1 MMSVFEAAWVI
12 ARRDFVA
19 QVYSRN
25 FILFL
30 IAPVLLFGFAFFV
43 GDQAERA
50 ANQPVVAL
58 VTDGASADALN
69 AARARLVTATSEAAF
84 PEFKALNPAEN
95 VRAQARAL
103 LADESAA
110 YSAVLSGT
118 LERPM
123 LTGPQRIDDFTGRR
137 VQLVVEEARRTAA
150 LEAAGAQVQGRPV
163 ARDVTENAAGNLQM
177 LRRLLARVG
186 QTLIFTITMMLATM
200 SLSTL
205 VEEKSN
211 KIIEVL
217 AAAVPLDSV
226 FLGKLLSMLGISLVG
241 LGVWGGIASLAYG
254 FAGLATDWMTLP
266 NVSPAVGW
274 PAWIALVLLYYAA
287 NFMILSAF
295 FLGIGAQASNI
306 REIQTISMPIV
317 LLQLM
322 VLLLAMNAV
331 GEGNDPL
338 AWAAYVV
345 PLSSPLA
352 MAAYGAQH
360 ESLWPHLLAI
370 AWQALWVV
378 LIIRFSARMFRT
390 TVLKSAQGGAFFAF
404 LRPRRKRADPA

>member
-1 MMSVFEAAWVI
+1 MMSVLEAAWVI

-43 GDQAERA
+43 GGQTERA
-50 ANQPVVAL
+50 GNQPVVAL
-58 VTDGASADALN
+58 ITDSATADALN
-69 AARARLVTATSEAAF
+69 GARARLVTATSETAF
-84 PEFKALNPAEN
+84 PEFKALAPAEN
-95 VRAQARAL
+95 VRVQARAM
-103 LADESAA
+103 LADETAA

-118 LERPM
+118 LERPT
-123 LTGPQRIDDFTGRR
+123 LTGPERIDDFTGRR

-150 LEAAGAQVQGRPV
+150 LEAAGAQVQGQPV

-177 LRRLLARVG
+177 LRRLLARTG
-186 QTLIFTITMMLATM
+186 QTLIFMVTMMLATL

-226 FLGKLLSMLGISLVG
+226 FLGKLIAMLGISLVG
-241 LGVWGGIASLAYG
+241 LAVWGGIAGLAYT
-254 FAGLATDWMTLP
+254 FAGMATDWVDLP

-274 PAWIALVLLYYAA
+274 PTWIALVLLYYVA
-287 NFMILSAF
+287 NFMILSAL

-306 REIQTISMPIV
+306 REIQTISMPVV

-331 GEGNDPL
+331 GNESDML
-338 AWAAYVV
+338 AWAAYLV
-345 PLSSPLA
+345 PFSSPLA

-360 ESLWPHLLAI
+360 EGLWPHLLAL
-370 AWQALWVV
+370 AWQALWMV
-378 LIIRFSARMFRT
+378 LIIRFSARLFRT
-390 TVLKSAQGGAFFAF
+390 TVLKSATAGSFFAF
-404 LRPRRKRADPA
+404 LRPRRKRNQAA